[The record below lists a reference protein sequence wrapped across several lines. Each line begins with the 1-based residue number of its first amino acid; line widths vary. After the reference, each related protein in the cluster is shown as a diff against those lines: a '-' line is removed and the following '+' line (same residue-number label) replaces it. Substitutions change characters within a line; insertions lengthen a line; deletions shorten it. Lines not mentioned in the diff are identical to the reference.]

1 MKKIIVAVLA
11 VGLLSACDDPKDQPA
26 PVTYDQPAPAQVGG
40 NSTQEA
46 TPNGSGSQT
55 VVVNG
60 GGSGGGSGGG
70 VGDFA
75 TGMILGHVM
84 SNGFGG
90 NNNSTHTREVI
101 RERTIVKPS
110 VTRSKPSKSY
120 YGTST
125 RATPKTSYSAPRSSF
140 SGRSY
145 SSSKSYSSTRSSFG
159 RSSFSSSRRR

>member
-46 TPNGSGSQT
+46 TP
-55 VVVNG
+55 NG

-125 RATPKTSYSAPRSSF
+125 RATPKKSYSAPRSSF